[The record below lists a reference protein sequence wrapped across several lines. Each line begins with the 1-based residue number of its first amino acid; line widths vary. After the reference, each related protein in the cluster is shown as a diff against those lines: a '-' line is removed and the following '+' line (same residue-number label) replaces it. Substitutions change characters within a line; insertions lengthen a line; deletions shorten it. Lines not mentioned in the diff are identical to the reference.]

1 MSRSEADQ
9 RTGLGAARAM
19 CADDRFVSC
28 ERGGHKNPQ
37 LRNARSM
44 SRATQVESAEFI
56 LQDPVD

>member
-1 MSRSEADQ
+1 
-9 RTGLGAARAM
+9 M

-44 SRATQVESAEFI
+44 SRATQVGSAEFI